1 MTSLIATIAAIPSF
15 FLAAETGG
23 ANPVTTISLG
33 VGATTVVT
41 VMAWIVRKVVAGEVV
56 PVPIA
61 ELLEA
66 QKTTSQKQDR
76 ILEQLLAER
85 VEYRNMVRGS
95 TEANFAV
102 YEFLRSSGWSLPA
115 TRPGT
120 SAHAEKVHN

>member
-1 MTSLIATIAAIPSF
+1 MLGFTAFVAAIPSF

-23 ANPVTTISLG
+23 SNPITTISLG
-33 VGATTVVT
+33 TGATVVVT

-66 QKTTSQKQDR
+66 QKKQAEDTKKILDR
-76 ILEQLLAER
+76 LLEDRQEQ
-85 VEYRNMVRGS
+85 RNMVRAG

-102 YEFLRSSGWSLPA
+102 YEFLRSSGWSA
-115 TRPGT
+115 TAHRPGT
-120 SAHAEKVHN
+120 SAHAEKVGG